1 MPETLSGRER
11 IINYLAD
18 HDISRAQLAT
28 MYGMNK
34 QDVSDYLAGR
44 KTTPAANKFIITL
57 IKDFG
62 IKYERKQ
69 INLDKN
75 EYLKQFERQN
85 PVVEIFGEKSKIV
98 GEQLVQV
105 MKKEGITYDQAYASL
120 QYAYNKIRFE
130 SNFLKLQ

>member
-1 MPETLSGRER
+1 MGKTSQYNWDILLTFFYHFNLRWVGRRNKQKGGSAMPETLSGRER
-11 IINYLAD
+11 IINYLSD

-62 IKYERKQ
+62 IKYERK
-69 INLDKN
+69 
-75 EYLKQFERQN
+75 
-85 PVVEIFGEKSKIV
+85 
-98 GEQLVQV
+98 
-105 MKKEGITYDQAYASL
+105 
-120 QYAYNKIRFE
+120 
-130 SNFLKLQ
+130 

>member
-1 MPETLSGRER
+1 M
-11 IINYLAD
+11 
-18 HDISRAQLAT
+18 
-28 MYGMNK
+28 
-34 QDVSDYLAGR
+34 
-44 KTTPAANKFIITL
+44 
-57 IKDFG
+57 
-62 IKYERKQ
+62 
-69 INLDKN
+69 DKN

-85 PVVEIFGEKSKIV
+85 PVVGIFGEKSKIV

>member
-1 MPETLSGRER
+1 
-11 IINYLAD
+11 
-18 HDISRAQLAT
+18 
-28 MYGMNK
+28 MN
-34 QDVSDYLAGR
+34 
-44 KTTPAANKFIITL
+44 
-57 IKDFG
+57 
-62 IKYERKQ
+62 
-69 INLDKN
+69 KN

-85 PVVEIFGEKSKIV
+85 PVIGIFGEKSKIV

>member
-18 HDISRAQLAT
+18 HDISCAQLAT

-62 IKYERKQ
+62 IKYER
-69 INLDKN
+69 N
-75 EYLKQFERQN
+75 
-85 PVVEIFGEKSKIV
+85 
-98 GEQLVQV
+98 
-105 MKKEGITYDQAYASL
+105 
-120 QYAYNKIRFE
+120 
-130 SNFLKLQ
+130 

>member
-1 MPETLSGRER
+1 MPETLNGRQR
-11 IINYLAD
+11 ILNYLAD
-18 HDISRAQLAT
+18 NDISQAQLAT

-34 QDVSDYLAGR
+34 QDVSDYLSGR
-44 KTTPAANKFIITL
+44 KTNPAANKFIITL
-57 IKDFG
+57 IKNFG

-85 PVVEIFGEKSKIV
+85 PVVGIFGEKSKIV

>member
-11 IINYLAD
+11 IINYLVD

-44 KTTPAANKFIITL
+44 KKNPAANKFIITL

-62 IKYERKQ
+62 IKYER
-69 INLDKN
+69 
-75 EYLKQFERQN
+75 
-85 PVVEIFGEKSKIV
+85 S
-98 GEQLVQV
+98 
-105 MKKEGITYDQAYASL
+105 
-120 QYAYNKIRFE
+120 
-130 SNFLKLQ
+130 